1 MAIQKKN
8 AKARLDKYYYLAKEK
23 GYRARAAFKLIQLN
37 KKYSFL
43 QNAKCLIDLCAAPG
57 SWLQVAA
64 ETMPIKSL
72 IVGVD
77 LAPIKP
83 IPKTI
88 TFQGDITTEKCRAT
102 IRGHLKTW
110 RADAVIHDG
119 APNVGTAWVQDAF
132 SQNELVLSSLKLAT
146 EFLAPN
152 GVFVT
157 KVFRSKDS
165 AKLEWIF
172 KQLFNKVEQTKPPSS
187 RTVSAET
194 FYVCRGYKAPK
205 QLDPRFLDP
214 KYAFAE
220 VEDAAVNNEA
230 RVFNPEKKKRKRDG
244 YEEGDWTQFHEVSAS
259 EFVQTMDP
267 IKMLGSLNRLHF
279 RQEKNGD
286 IALAAL
292 DKLPETTEEV
302 RLCCADLKVL
312 GRKEFKLLLRW
323 RLKARDR
330 FGFRVKKDTNP
341 TGPSTATTAAGASD
355 DAAAEGAAGEEV
367 AMLEPMDDEMRLQ
380 EEIQQMQEGQTK
392 AKRKDRRKENER
404 KQKEITRMQMD
415 MVTPS
420 DLGIEAGGPMGDEG
434 TFRLKDVDKAG
445 IARQITRGRMYAEA
459 EKPKAEEAEV
469 EEEDEDGDLLEREL
483 DAMYDQYQERKED
496 RDTKAKA
503 KRMRK
508 LVYGQEEEAF
518 EGFDKEGDEG
528 DEGAEMT
535 DGEDSDAEFMEES
548 GDDEMEE
555 GEDAAS
561 GLLNELR
568 PKDDGKGGLSGRA
581 ASFFQQDIFKDMGGL
596 GIEEEDDDV
605 DDIDLARDSGVDVAS
620 GSSASPPLK
629 PTTAEPSDSEDA
641 EDDEETIAAAA
652 ADDDEEES
660 DIEVLHPSTAA
671 EDEESWE
678 ETTSRRLPTER
689 EARPNIDIIT
699 AEAMTLAHA
708 LATGKVTR
716 AQLEDDQFNTYSHRD
731 TDGLPEWFL
740 DDEGKHSKRQRPVTA
755 EAAQAIKAKQR
766 ALNARPIKK
775 VREAKARKTFRAA
788 RRLEKLKK
796 KSEGLMDEAG
806 GVGGMSERDKAGE
819 IGKLM
824 AKAKKGAGKGK
835 RPPVKVVKAGGQNKG
850 AGRPRG
856 VKGKYKMVD
865 SRLKKD
871 VRGEKRAAKKRK
883 G

>member
-341 TGPSTATTAAGASD
+341 TGPSTATTAAGAFD

-367 AMLEPMDDEMRLQ
+367 ATLEPMDDEMRLQ

-392 AKRKDRRKENER
+392 AKRKD
-404 KQKEITRMQMD
+404 
-415 MVTPS
+415 
-420 DLGIEAGGPMGDEG
+420 
-434 TFRLKDVDKAG
+434 
-445 IARQITRGRMYAEA
+445 
-459 EKPKAEEAEV
+459 
-469 EEEDEDGDLLEREL
+469 
-483 DAMYDQYQERKED
+483 
-496 RDTKAKA
+496 
-503 KRMRK
+503 
-508 LVYGQEEEAF
+508 
-518 EGFDKEGDEG
+518 
-528 DEGAEMT
+528 
-535 DGEDSDAEFMEES
+535 
-548 GDDEMEE
+548 
-555 GEDAAS
+555 
-561 GLLNELR
+561 
-568 PKDDGKGGLSGRA
+568 
-581 ASFFQQDIFKDMGGL
+581 
-596 GIEEEDDDV
+596 
-605 DDIDLARDSGVDVAS
+605 
-620 GSSASPPLK
+620 
-629 PTTAEPSDSEDA
+629 
-641 EDDEETIAAAA
+641 
-652 ADDDEEES
+652 
-660 DIEVLHPSTAA
+660 
-671 EDEESWE
+671 
-678 ETTSRRLPTER
+678 
-689 EARPNIDIIT
+689 
-699 AEAMTLAHA
+699 
-708 LATGKVTR
+708 
-716 AQLEDDQFNTYSHRD
+716 
-731 TDGLPEWFL
+731 
-740 DDEGKHSKRQRPVTA
+740 
-755 EAAQAIKAKQR
+755 
-766 ALNARPIKK
+766 
-775 VREAKARKTFRAA
+775 
-788 RRLEKLKK
+788 
-796 KSEGLMDEAG
+796 
-806 GVGGMSERDKAGE
+806 
-819 IGKLM
+819 
-824 AKAKKGAGKGK
+824 
-835 RPPVKVVKAGGQNKG
+835 
-850 AGRPRG
+850 
-856 VKGKYKMVD
+856 
-865 SRLKKD
+865 
-871 VRGEKRAAKKRK
+871 
-883 G
+883 